1 MAKRFLKIVGFEALT
16 ARGRTWHEACSDR
29 RMRRHSPPQQGTMTM
44 GIFSRL
50 ADIVNSNINAI
61 LDRAEDPEKPI
72 RLAGL
77 EAENGVDKELK
88 ALNERLGSRIRPEAA
103 R

>member
-1 MAKRFLKIVGFEALT
+1 MCLAQAPVLARSLLGEAHRGN
-16 ARGRTWHEACSDR
+16 ARLS
-29 RMRRHSPPQQGTMTM
+29 QQGTVTM
-44 GIFSRL
+44 GIVSRL